1 MDFFQCRK
9 GGLSGPILRILM
21 LNFDDFWRIWE
32 FENSDLVHS
41 QMQKRWVV
49 WSNPKNFNAKFNDFW
64 GIWELKKFENFQKIV
79 RFGIYPNAES
89 SPQSC
94 MKFVENVLFLLGVIR
109 TTCAVAWYGRMS
121 PWSGFASLWS
131 FDIAILSD
139 AVAGPVRCPSS
150 NSDVSAFFPAES
162 PFSPVYKILPRYR
175 RRDPVVACIAVP
187 SMSFQN
193 AVSWNA

>member
-1 MDFFQCRK
+1 
-9 GGLSGPILRILM
+9 
-21 LNFDDFWRIWE
+21 
-32 FENSDLVHS
+32 
-41 QMQKRWVV
+41 MQKKRWAVL
-49 WSNPKNFNAKFNDFW
+49 SNPKNFNAKFNDFW
-64 GIWELKKFENFQKIV
+64 GIWELKKIENFQKIA

-94 MKFVENVLFLLGVIR
+94 IKFVENVLFPLEVLL

-121 PWSGFASLWS
+121 PRSGFASLWS

-139 AVAGPVRCPSS
+139 AVPGPVRCPSS

-162 PFSPVYKILPRYR
+162 PLFKVNHILPRYR

>member
-1 MDFFQCRK
+1 
-9 GGLSGPILRILM
+9 
-21 LNFDDFWRIWE
+21 
-32 FENSDLVHS
+32 
-41 QMQKRWVV
+41 MQKRWVV
-49 WSNPKNFNAKFNDFW
+49 RSNPKNFNAKFLWLLKNLRIWKFTKKSSDLVYIQMQKKRWAVLSNPKNFNAKFNDFW

-121 PWSGFASLWS
+121 PRSGFASLWS

-139 AVAGPVRCPSS
+139 AVPGPVRCPSS

-162 PFSPVYKILPRYR
+162 PLPQQILPRW
-175 RRDPVVACIAVP
+175 RRDPVGAVIAVP
-187 SMSFQN
+187 SMPFQN
-193 AVSWNA
+193 APSWYA